1 MCHMTYVF
9 VCVEVPVHCVSV
21 CPVYPGSL
29 HVSFYGK
36 LIRLCGASGYCTGAV
51 EHTPSYPC
59 TPEIPLRYER
69 MTSVFV

>member
-21 CPVYPGSL
+21 CPVCPGSL

-36 LIRLCGASGYCTGAV
+36 LIRLQ
-51 EHTPSYPC
+51 HTALC
-59 TPEIPLRYER
+59 
-69 MTSVFV
+69 V